1 MVTLN
6 EVKEF
11 LETCKCD
18 DPITVTLENECL
30 KIYRFDGEMVD
41 DDTLIATVDKDFGI
55 KIPDGGVH
63 PLNID
68 DLYYINEDI
77 ESVENATVKEIVEA
91 VLGNIKTSMAVDS
104 GVTHAN
110 MVFIDDI
117 MENNE
122 MQIFKV
128 SDAYGR
134 TCRIYKAPKKD
145 YLSVTI
151 VKCSDWQALY
161 IEGEK
166 KYEGHNIKTDLALFD
181 LINSAIYEHCGG
193 SIESI
198 DFGSLYVTQEY
209 AEDIGFPD
217 RLEDI
222 PDEIIEEANQ

>member
-6 EVKEF
+6 DVEEF
-11 LETCKCD
+11 LSNCECED
-18 DPITVTLENECL
+18 QITVTLDDDCL
-30 KIYRFDGEMVD
+30 NLYRFDGEMVD
-41 DDTLIATVDKDFGI
+41 DDVLIATIDSDFTVN
-55 KIPDGGVH
+55 IPNGGSH
-63 PLNID
+63 SLNLSD
-68 DLYYINEDI
+68 FDMINEDLESI
-77 ESVENATVKEIVEA
+77 EEATIEEVVEA
-91 VLGNIKTSMAVDS
+91 ILGNLKVAMAVDT

-110 MVFIDDI
+110 MSFVDEI
-117 MENNE
+117 MENNNMRTFE
-122 MQIFKV
+122 V
-128 SDAYGR
+128 SDTYGQ

-166 KYEGHNIKTDLALFD
+166 KYEGHNIETDLALFD

-198 DFGSLYVTQEY
+198 DFGTLFVEDDY
-209 AEDIGFPD
+209 AENNGLPE

-222 PDEIIEEANQ
+222 SDEVIE

>member
-6 EVKEF
+6 DVEEF
-11 LETCKCD
+11 LSNCECE
-18 DPITVTLENECL
+18 DPITVTLDDDCL
-30 KIYRFDGEMVD
+30 NLYRFDGEMVD
-41 DDTLIATVDKDFGI
+41 DDVLIATIDSDFTVN
-55 KIPDGGVH
+55 IPNGGSH
-63 PLNID
+63 SLNLSD
-68 DLYYINEDI
+68 FDMINEDLESI
-77 ESVENATVKEIVEA
+77 EEATIEEVVEA
-91 VLGNIKTSMAVDS
+91 ILGNLKVAMAVDS

-110 MVFIDDI
+110 ISFVDEI
-117 MENNE
+117 MENNNMRTFE
-122 MQIFKV
+122 V
-128 SDAYGR
+128 SDTYGQ

-166 KYEGHNIKTDLALFD
+166 KYEGHNIETDLALFD

-198 DFGSLYVTQEY
+198 DFGTLFVEDDY
-209 AEDIGFPD
+209 AENNGLPE

-222 PDEIIEEANQ
+222 PDEAIS